1 MIEGSSSP
9 LVSVII
15 PARNEEENIARCL
28 KSVVNQDY
36 GNYEVIVIDDE
47 STDGTA
53 YEIER
58 FRKDFG
64 RIKSLRNTAL
74 RSGWTGKNQALSIG
88 VNEAKGDW
96 FLFLDADTE
105 LYPGAISRA
114 LGFCASNGISMVSFS
129 PEQVVQGFW
138 EKAIQPVIFE
148 FLDSR
153 YDYGRINNPD
163 MEDAAANGQFI
174 LIERRVYEEVGGHE
188 ALKDRV
194 LEDLELARRVKQRGF
209 RIHFSYGGG
218 IVRCRMYRSLGDMIN
233 GWTRSLF
240 PLLDYNWMA
249 LLRVVLGLGLFS
261 VFPVVLLFCSFF
273 LMLIKSVFLHVLVFA
288 LAVGLVILLLF
299 SKWKRFRRL
308 NYPRASTFLYPLGAA
323 FSMVLFLFSTYRTLR
338 GGIRWKGREYR
349 YNKRPVLGTGNYR
362 DNA

>member
-1 MIEGSSSP
+1 M
-9 LVSVII
+9 SVII

-36 GNYEVIVIDDE
+36 GNYEVIVIDDD
-47 STDGTA
+47 STDGTSC
-53 YEIER
+53 EIEEVKR
-58 FRKDFG
+58 AFG

-163 MEDAAANGQFI
+163 MED
-174 LIERRVYEEVGGHE
+174 
-188 ALKDRV
+188 
-194 LEDLELARRVKQRGF
+194 
-209 RIHFSYGGG
+209 
-218 IVRCRMYRSLGDMIN
+218 
-233 GWTRSLF
+233 
-240 PLLDYNWMA
+240 
-249 LLRVVLGLGLFS
+249 
-261 VFPVVLLFCSFF
+261 
-273 LMLIKSVFLHVLVFA
+273 
-288 LAVGLVILLLF
+288 
-299 SKWKRFRRL
+299 
-308 NYPRASTFLYPLGAA
+308 
-323 FSMVLFLFSTYRTLR
+323 
-338 GGIRWKGREYR
+338 
-349 YNKRPVLGTGNYR
+349 
-362 DNA
+362 